1 MTYTQTEMSVTLGLA
16 LVGMAISYFLGR
28 LSKKK
33 PKVEQASRFVAK
45 EELTV
50 QYKLADWDYAA
61 RSK

>member
-1 MTYTQTEMSVTLGLA
+1 MNYTQTEMSVTLGLA

-33 PKVEQASRFVAK
+33 PKVETSRFVAK